1 MNVNDWSWLKSQPP
15 RTKPVWLNK
24 AEKTN
29 PYPLFLP
36 QTSPQMAGDHM
47 LRNWWPLLV
56 ISTPETTELTHT
68 YANLP
73 LFWRI
78 CTTKDFPEM
87 SDLRLLA
94 AYIDPFLKTHWY
106 RWNIIHLPNYNNT
119 GISLNTESS
128 LQRNA
133 EIFQST
139 LHCHWFSQLSA
150 HIIRSK
156 PQPYIVKV
164 LREF

>member
-1 MNVNDWSWLKSQPP
+1 MTDLDWKANHYHQAGVAWQGWKNKS
-15 RTKPVWLNK
+15 
-24 AEKTN
+24 
-29 PYPLFLP
+29 
-36 QTSPQMAGDHM
+36 TSIIFATDITTDGWWSHAQKLMTSAGHQHTRDY
-47 LRNWWPLLV
+47 RIN
-56 ISTPETTELTHT
+56 THT

-73 LFWRI
+73 FFWRI

-94 AYIDPFLKTHWY
+94 AYIDPFLKMHWFK
-106 RWNIIHLPNYNNT
+106 WNIIHLPSYSNA

-128 LQRNA
+128 LQRDG

-139 LHCHWFSQLSA
+139 LHCHWFRQLSA